1 MTKTQLEKRVEELED
16 ELEEYENFYLSILH
30 QIADL
35 YTEEDNEFF
44 DLLTDVV
51 MKAEIDAGWES
62 ENFEY

>member
-51 MKAEIDAGWES
+51 MKAEIDAGWEL
-62 ENFEY
+62 ENFEC